1 MYNSKHYKLIGA
13 SIMGQESN
21 GDSAQKLGG
30 LARAQNLTKERR
42 SEIAKKAAEAKWG
55 GNMLQAEFEGDV
67 KIAGGSIPAAVL
79 PNGKRLLNQG
89 QFLQAIGRART
100 PKAGTGGL
108 TVSVDGLP
116 FFLQADVLK
125 PYITNELRESTTPIL
140 FRNKQGRRAVGY
152 DAALLPKVCEV
163 YLKFR
168 DGCAIEGK
176 SVPKQ
181 YDHIVKACDIVMR
194 GLAEIGVIALVD
206 EATGYQYVR
215 DREALQE
222 HLEKFLRKE
231 LAVWVK
237 TFPDEFYQEM
247 YRLRGWQWRGMQVNR
262 ISACS
267 GYTRDLVYDR
277 LAKDLV
283 QKLEEKNPMDA
294 AGNRKAKHWQWLSD
308 DLGNPALKAHLH
320 TLINFMKAYDDWD
333 EFYLRLNRA
342 LPRKGHS
349 LMLALDEPNSAS
361 MATRRR
367 SSRLPRADRS

>member
-1 MYNSKHYKLIGA
+1 MSH
-13 SIMGQESN
+13 ESAP
-21 GDSAQKLGG
+21 DSPQTAGG
-30 LARAQNLTKERR
+30 IARAKKLSKERR
-42 SEIAKKAAEAKWG
+42 VEIAKEGAEAKWG
-55 GNMLQAEFEGDV
+55 IDMLQAEFEGDV
-67 KIAGGSIPAAVL
+67 QVAGRTIPAAVL

-108 TVSVDGLP
+108 TFSVDGLP

-125 PYITNELRESTTPIL
+125 PFIDNDLRESTTPIL

-152 DAALLPKVCEV
+152 DATLLPRVCEV

-168 DGCAIEGK
+168 DACIAEKK

-181 YDHIVKACDIVMR
+181 YEHIIAACDIVMR
-194 GLAEIGVIALVD
+194 GLAEVGVIALVD
-206 EATGYQYVR
+206 EATGFQYVR

-237 TFPDEFYQEM
+237 TFPDEFYQEI

-267 GYTRDLVYDR
+267 GYTRDLIYER

-294 AGNRKAKHWQWLSD
+294 AGNRKAAHWQWLSD

-320 TLINFMKAYDDWD
+320 TVVNFMKAYDDWD
-333 EFYLRLNRA
+333 EFYARLNRV
-342 LPRKGHS
+342 LPRKGYTLS
-349 LMLALDEPNSAS
+349 LPLNEPNRHSSGMPPPSSQSPSAAS
-361 MATRRR
+361 
-367 SSRLPRADRS
+367 D

>member
-1 MYNSKHYKLIGA
+1 MNDDTDEK
-13 SIMGQESN
+13 
-21 GDSAQKLGG
+21 SAQSKGG
-30 LARAQNLTKERR
+30 LARKSKLSPERLR
-42 SEIAKKAAEAKWG
+42 EIAKKGAEARWG
-55 GNMLQAEFEGDV
+55 ADMLQADFEGDV
-67 KIAGGSIPAAVL
+67 KIAGRVIPAAVL

-108 TVSVDGLP
+108 TTTADGLP
-116 FFLQADVLK
+116 FFLQAEVLK
-125 PYITNELRESTTPIL
+125 PFVDNDLRESTTPIL

-152 DAALLPKVCEV
+152 DATLLPKVCEV

-168 DGCAIEGK
+168 DDCLLNNK
-176 SVPKQ
+176 PVPKQ
-181 YDHIVKACDIVMR
+181 YDHIVKACDVVMR
-194 GLAEIGVIALVD
+194 GLAEVGVIALVD
-206 EATGYQYVR
+206 EATGFQYVR

-237 TFPDEFYQEM
+237 TFPDEFYQQI
-247 YRLRGWQWRGMQVNR
+247 YRLRGWAWRGMQVNR

-283 QKLEEKNPMDA
+283 DKLEERNPMDA

-320 TLINFMKAYDDWD
+320 TLVNFMKAYDDWD
-333 EFYLRLNRA
+333 EFYMRLNRA
-342 LPRKGHS
+342 LPRKGYTLS
-349 LMLALDEPNSAS
+349 LPLNDPNP
-361 MATRRR
+361 
-367 SSRLPRADRS
+367 SSRLKQPQSSTASPAAAPQP

>member
-1 MYNSKHYKLIGA
+1 MTEELG
-13 SIMGQESN
+13 EP
-21 GDSAQKLGG
+21 SAQAKGGIARKDKLT
-30 LARAQNLTKERR
+30 AERR
-42 SEIAKKAAEAKWG
+42 REIGKAGAEARWG

-67 KIAGGSIPAAVL
+67 KIAGRTIPAAVL

-108 TVSVDGLP
+108 TATVDGLP
-116 FFLQADVLK
+116 FFLQAEALK
-125 PYITNELRESTTPIL
+125 PFIDNDLRESTTPIL

-152 DAALLPKVCEV
+152 DATLLPKVCEV
-163 YLKFR
+163 YLRFR
-168 DGCAIEGK
+168 DACLADGRA
-176 SVPKQ
+176 VPKQ
-181 YDHIVKACDIVMR
+181 YAHIVTACDIVMR
-194 GLAEIGVIALVD
+194 GLAEVGVIALVD

-237 TFPDEFYQEM
+237 TFPDEFYQEI
-247 YRLRGWQWRGMQVNR
+247 YRLRGWPWRGMQVNR

-320 TLINFMKAYDDWD
+320 TLINFMRAYDDWD

-342 LPRKGHS
+342 LPRKGHTYS
-349 LMLALDEPNSAS
+349 LPLNEPNDLSSAKRQLS
-361 MATRRR
+361 LQ
-367 SSRLPRADRS
+367 SPSVLPAKDSPL

>member
-1 MYNSKHYKLIGA
+1 
-13 SIMGQESN
+13 MGTEDTPSSPQ
-21 GDSAQKLGG
+21 AKGG
-30 LARAQNLTKERR
+30 IARAQSLTKERR
-42 SEIAKKAAEAKWG
+42 SEIAKQAAEAKWG
-55 GNMLQAEFEGDV
+55 ADMLQAEFEGDV
-67 KIAGGSIPAAVL
+67 KIAGRILPAAVL

-108 TVSVDGLP
+108 TTTIDGLP
-116 FFLQADVLK
+116 FFLQAEALK
-125 PYITNELRESTTPIL
+125 PFIDNDLRESTTPIL

-152 DAALLPKVCEV
+152 DATLLPKVCEV

-168 DGCAIEGK
+168 DSCLADGK
-176 SVPKQ
+176 LVPKQ

-194 GLAEIGVIALVD
+194 GLAEVGVIALVD

-247 YRLRGWQWRGMQVNR
+247 YRLRGWIWRGMQVNR

-294 AGNRKAKHWQWLSD
+294 AGNREAKHWQWLSD

-320 TLINFMKAYDDWD
+320 TLINFMKAHDDWD
-333 EFYLRLNRA
+333 EFYMRLNRA
-342 LPRKGHS
+342 LPRKGYTLS
-349 LMLALDEPNSAS
+349 LPLNEPNAPSS
-361 MATRRR
+361 VRRR
-367 SSRLPRADRS
+367 PSLQSPSAAQE

>member
-1 MYNSKHYKLIGA
+1 
-13 SIMGQESN
+13 MGTEDTPSSPQ
-21 GDSAQKLGG
+21 AKGG
-30 LARAQNLTKERR
+30 IARARSLTKERR
-42 SEIAKKAAEAKWG
+42 SEIAKQAAEAKWG
-55 GNMLQAEFEGDV
+55 ADMLQAEFEGDV
-67 KIAGGSIPAAVL
+67 KIAGRILPAAVL

-108 TVSVDGLP
+108 TTTIDGLP
-116 FFLQADVLK
+116 FFLQAEALK
-125 PYITNELRESTTPIL
+125 PFIDNDLRESTTPIL

-152 DAALLPKVCEV
+152 DATLLPKVCEV

-168 DGCAIEGK
+168 DSCLADGK
-176 SVPKQ
+176 LVPKQ

-194 GLAEIGVIALVD
+194 GLAEVGVIALVD

-247 YRLRGWQWRGMQVNR
+247 YRLRGWIWRGMQVNR

-320 TLINFMKAYDDWD
+320 TLINFMKAHDDLD
-333 EFYLRLNRA
+333 EFYMRLNRA
-342 LPRKGHS
+342 LPRKGYTLS
-349 LMLALDEPNSAS
+349 LPLNEPNAPSS
-361 MATRRR
+361 VRRR
-367 SSRLPRADRS
+367 PSLQSPSAAQE